1 MIYVFTSKKSKEIH
15 SKWAFNFFK
24 VRGVVDDFTE
34 LIELI
39 LNPKST
45 SDKSTS
51 FLLPK
56 TRDVDIFRDK
66 ESIYEIW
73 VYSQRED
80 LL

>member
-1 MIYVFTSKKSKEIH
+1 MIYVFTSVARKEFH
-15 SKWAFNFFK
+15 GEWAFNFFK
-24 VRGVVDDFTE
+24 VRGVVDNFRE

-66 ESIYEIW
+66 ESIYNIW
-73 VYSQRED
+73 VYSQRKD